1 MIYLPY
7 IHLGEGWAQFGSAET
22 VRDLLISVG
31 LLVRAGV
38 EPCVRRR
45 SFYQAIGG
53 AFATITMLRMMI
65 LPSYCGSNPNRDRRW
80 GMQMWGWLNR

>member
-1 MIYLPY
+1 LIYLPH
-7 IHLGEGWAQFGSAET
+7 IHLGEGWAQFGNAET
-22 VRDLLISVG
+22 VLDLLISVG

-38 EPCVRRR
+38 EPCVRRQ

-65 LPSYCGSNPNRDRRW
+65 LPSYCGSNPNRDRRRW
-80 GMQMWGWLNR
+80 MQMSEWLHR